1 MTLQLKLNSKLLV
14 FKFQAIKYNF
24 FSLFKNETIPSSHKN
39 ESKSEESPK
48 IKKRVEKMLQKEV
61 ENNKDIIPECVD
73 LDQSEKMCCISV
85 SSNEN
90 L

>member
-1 MTLQLKLNSKLLV
+1 
-14 FKFQAIKYNF
+14 
-24 FSLFKNETIPSSHKN
+24 
-39 ESKSEESPK
+39 
-48 IKKRVEKMLQKEV
+48 MLQKEV